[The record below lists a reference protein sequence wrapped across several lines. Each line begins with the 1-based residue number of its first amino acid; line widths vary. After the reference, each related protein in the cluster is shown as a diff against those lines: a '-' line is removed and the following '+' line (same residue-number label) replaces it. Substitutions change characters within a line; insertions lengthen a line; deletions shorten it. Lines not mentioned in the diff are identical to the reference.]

1 MTSQMKFYQ
10 VSMIIIA
17 GGLCGLCSYFKVM
30 YLIPIVCIGV
40 VLVIVSMMLLSAKI
54 SRRKGRKRYES

>member
-17 GGLCGLCSYFKVM
+17 CFLCGLASYFKVM
-30 YLIPIVCIGV
+30 YLIPIVCVGGIIV
-40 VLVIVSMMLLSAKI
+40 VILTGKI
-54 SRRKGRKRYES
+54 LKKRLRRKR

>member
-17 GGLCGLCSYFKVM
+17 CFLCGLASYFKVM

-40 VLVIVSMMLLSAKI
+40 IVVILTGKI
-54 SRRKGRKRYES
+54 LKKRLRRKR